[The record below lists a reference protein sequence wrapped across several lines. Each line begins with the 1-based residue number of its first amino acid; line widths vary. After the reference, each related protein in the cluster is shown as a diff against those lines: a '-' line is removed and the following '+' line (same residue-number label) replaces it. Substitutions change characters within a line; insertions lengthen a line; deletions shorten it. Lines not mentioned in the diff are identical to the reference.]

1 MKEIILKLLEQG
13 KTKTEIC
20 TQLEITTQ
28 DFQKYLL
35 VAEPKQQIQQTE
47 KVTINYTEN
56 QKSKSIGDN
65 VVDVVKISA
74 GVLTGG
80 LLLGMF
86 DDD

>member
-47 KVTINYTEN
+47 K
-56 QKSKSIGDN
+56 DN